1 MKVEKSR
8 VQVST
13 QTMKLLD
20 KKMRTREYTMNK
32 YVVILKDSTDFED
45 KEEVKIVK
53 SDDFEKLG
61 RILQELR
68 DDNKML
74 QKQVNVLEDIKYS
87 NETHIQELKSLLEK
101 STNTKDVISEKL
113 KILFNTHLLYFL

>member
-87 NETHIQELKSLLEK
+87 NETHIRELKSLLEK
-101 STNTKDVISEKL
+101 STNTKDVISEKIKNL
-113 KILFNTHLLYFL
+113 I